1 MLNFSMSSTDPGRL
15 SFIINVPIVNKCV
28 LRFCILFSLIDK
40 EKIDR
45 RVFEKYFYSFDILS
59 SGVNYLIGGKFSGWK
74 FASEGFRYRILNR
87 KIFSQKTL
95 TRREILALFSWTHFE
110 TISISKLHI
119 HAYSFFTIYKLKNT
133 IITYLSFY
141 SEQKLIDNIIC
152 NNEWSL

>member
-1 MLNFSMSSTDPGRL
+1 MNIKSRMLNFSMSSTDPGRL

-95 TRREILALFSWTHFE
+95 NRRRMLASFSWTHFE

-119 HAYSFFTIYKLKNT
+119 HAYSFFYHLQAEEYNYNIFKLLFRTK
-133 IITYLSFY
+133 
-141 SEQKLIDNIIC
+141 IDR
-152 NNEWSL
+152 